1 LSNWLLK
8 SGIMKWKEYI
18 NQMEKWD
25 QVTIDPKSFVQL
37 EHSTPVTPK
46 EYLGFADKDLLLVD
60 TRGLVNAL
68 SNAKR
73 AINCQITSLLT
84 VLGLQNT
91 GDLQEKFQRF
101 EDIGILAPRVS
112 KKINKLECLLEN
124 QFSKPSLEDAEDAI
138 DIATLFVEATDKVF
152 LEYMDSWWITKKGCE
167 KRSGT
172 HRYKE
177 GNKTFIVN
185 ESLPQTAYSDG
196 LYIQYDQESG
206 DYGVWGY
213 LEGCE
218 VFEAEIS
225 CGSALD
231 IELIK
236 HSILTP
242 YNATDSEL
250 KNLAAKFVN
259 DTIDKEGT
267 SLNESNGPE

>member
-1 LSNWLLK
+1 
-8 SGIMKWKEYI
+8 MKWEEYI

-25 QVTIDPKSFVQL
+25 QITIDPKSFVQL

-46 EYLGFADKDLLLVD
+46 EYLAFADKDLLLPD

-84 VLGLQNT
+84 VLGLQHA
-91 GDLQEKFQRF
+91 GDLQTKFQRF
-101 EDIGILAPRVS
+101 EDIGILASRVS
-112 KKINKLECLLEN
+112 KKINKLESLLDN
-124 QFSKPSLEDAEDAI
+124 QFSKPNLEDAEEAI

-152 LEYMDSWWITKKGCE
+152 QQYMDSWWITKKGCK
-167 KRSGT
+167 KRSST

-185 ESLPQTAYSDG
+185 DNLPQTAYSDG
-196 LYIQYDQESG
+196 LYIQYDHESG

-218 VFEAEIS
+218 VFEAEVR

-236 HSILTP
+236 YSILTP

-250 KNLAAKFVN
+250 KELATQFVS
-259 DTIDKEGT
+259 DTINKEGIC
-267 SLNESNGPE
+267 LRESNRST

>member
-1 LSNWLLK
+1 MQWEEYLK
-8 SGIMKWKEYI
+8 LM
-18 NQMEKWD
+18 NQWD

-46 EYLGFADKDLLLVD
+46 EYLEYADKDLLHAD

-84 VLGLQNT
+84 VLGLQNA

-101 EDIGILAPRVS
+101 EEIGILASRVS
-112 KKINKLECLLEN
+112 KKINKLEGLLEN
-124 QFSKPSLEDAEDAI
+124 QFSKPCLDDAENAI

-152 LEYMDSWWITKKGCE
+152 QQYMDSWWVTKKGCK

-185 ESLPQTAYSDG
+185 DSLPQTAYSDG

-213 LEGCE
+213 LDGSEI
-218 VFEAEIS
+218 FEAEVS

-236 HSILTP
+236 CSILTP
-242 YNATDSEL
+242 YNASDSEL
-250 KNLAAKFVN
+250 KDLAAKFISETKN
-259 DTIDKEGT
+259 KDGALLHTGSGQE
-267 SLNESNGPE
+267 